1 VLADQWQEAVAGG
14 VIVRT
19 EAGLAWLGA
28 GLLLGAVV
36 PVTLIVI
43 SSTNKRLE
51 DHALD
56 TSDEGART
64 YPRIV
69 RLWENGRAGAPLQV
83 AIGNLGR
90 HAERSRSGKLVAPVE
105 KYTIHAFSGVRSVRG
120 GAFGSIKQ
128 NGRHGSMT
136 AKP

>member
-1 VLADQWQEAVAGG
+1 MLADRWQEAIAGG
-14 VIVRT
+14 VIVT
-19 EAGLAWLGA
+19 TGAGLAWLGA

-36 PVTLIVI
+36 PFTLIVI
-43 SSTNKRLE
+43 SPINKRLE

-56 TSDEGART
+56 TSGKGART
-64 YPRIV
+64 YPRIA

-105 KYTIHAFSGVRSVRG
+105 VHHPCFQRCASG
-120 GAFGSIKQ
+120 Q
-128 NGRHGSMT
+128 GRCLWID
-136 AKP
+136 